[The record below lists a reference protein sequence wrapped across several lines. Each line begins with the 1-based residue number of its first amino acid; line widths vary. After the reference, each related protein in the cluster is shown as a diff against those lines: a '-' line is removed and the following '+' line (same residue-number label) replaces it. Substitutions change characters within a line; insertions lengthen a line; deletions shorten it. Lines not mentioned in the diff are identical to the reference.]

1 MARRK
6 LSGRFDI
13 LLITETKIDASFSNG
28 QFNVDGFRMHR
39 VDRDIHGGGLMI
51 FIRNDICFHVMT
63 RFNMDLSIFRTESM
77 ILKVKIN
84 RSWFVLA
91 GIYKPPNIPKSQWKL
106 ELSSIFDATTTLSN
120 DVIFLGDFNCDMM
133 EPNKPPMDGWDLC
146 DLLDIYNLKNL
157 ITSPTRITKTSKTLL
172 DLILTNNKKRI
183 LSSGVVDVQISDHS
197 LVFTIL
203 RLSAPRLQS
212 RKIYARKY
220 IRILTQTSF

>member
-1 MARRK
+1 
-6 LSGRFDI
+6 
-13 LLITETKIDASFSNG
+13 
-28 QFNVDGFRMHR
+28 
-39 VDRDIHGGGLMI
+39 MI

-63 RFNMDLSIFRTESM
+63 RFNMDLSSFRTESM

-84 RSWFVLA
+84 RSWLVLA

-106 ELSSIFDATTTLSN
+106 ELSSIFDAATTLSN

-133 EPNKPPMDGWDLC
+133 KPNKPPMDGRDLC

-172 DLILTNNKKRI
+172 DLILTNIKKRI

-212 RKIYARKY
+212 RKIGNRTGDLVVGRQRSYQLRQPCPPGSD
-220 IRILTQTSF
+220 IE

>member
-1 MARRK
+1 MNDNCTSNNISCDNSHTSNFNKHDNNISSNSNVSDAIKNCSNQSNNDTYNVTSCAASCSGVNNDISSGDIISNCVVSDNTTDITDNGNDNGNSNSSNVNNCKNDKNIAIIRSWL

-28 QFNVDGFRMHR
+28 QFNVDGLRMHR

-91 GIYKPPNIPKSQWKL
+91 GI
-106 ELSSIFDATTTLSN
+106 
-120 DVIFLGDFNCDMM
+120 
-133 EPNKPPMDGWDLC
+133 
-146 DLLDIYNLKNL
+146 
-157 ITSPTRITKTSKTLL
+157 
-172 DLILTNNKKRI
+172 
-183 LSSGVVDVQISDHS
+183 
-197 LVFTIL
+197 
-203 RLSAPRLQS
+203 
-212 RKIYARKY
+212 
-220 IRILTQTSF
+220 

>member
-1 MARRK
+1 M
-6 LSGRFDI
+6 
-13 LLITETKIDASFSNG
+13 TETKIDASFSNG

-39 VDRDIHGGGLMI
+39 VDRNIHGGGLMI
-51 FIRNDICFHVMT
+51 FIRTDICFHVMT
-63 RFNMDLSIFRTESM
+63 RFNMDLSSFRTESM

-106 ELSSIFDATTTLSN
+106 ELSSIFDAATMLSN
-120 DVIFLGDFNCDMM
+120 DVIFPGDFNCDMM
-133 EPNKPPMDGWDLC
+133 DPNRPPMDGRDLC

-203 RLSAPRLQS
+203 RLSDTIL
-212 RKIYARKY
+212 
-220 IRILTQTSF
+220 RILTQTSFRRPAKRSVSCYGRL

>member
-1 MARRK
+1 MQLAFAASR
-6 LSGRFDI
+6 LSHAG
-13 LLITETKIDASFSNG
+13 KI
-28 QFNVDGFRMHR
+28 Q
-39 VDRDIHGGGLMI
+39 
-51 FIRNDICFHVMT
+51 
-63 RFNMDLSIFRTESM
+63 E
-77 ILKVKIN
+77 
-84 RSWFVLA
+84 
-91 GIYKPPNIPKSQWKL
+91 KPLGPGYPKSQWKL

-133 EPNKPPMDGWDLC
+133 EPNKPPMDGRDLC

-157 ITSPTRITKTSKTLL
+157 ITSPIRITKTSKTLL

-203 RLSAPRLQS
+203 LDSQHQDYNREKFMPEV
-212 RKIYARKY
+212 